1 MIDRFTMLAE
11 KIRKKTARISVIG
24 LGYVGLNVS
33 VRFASEGFRV
43 YGFDDNKDKI
53 SALENGENYIPE
65 EKYLARTLPKVL
77 GKRFFP
83 SGDVDK
89 ISKIGDV
96 VIIIVPTANGDIP
109 TLKYLEKALA
119 SITKNDITGKLIVI
133 ESTVKVGTTDEVVV
147 PMLEKGG
154 LVAGKDFLVAYS
166 PERIDPGNPDNTLKS
181 IPKIVS
187 GINKEAAEMAARLYE
202 KIVDKVVPVSSMRTA
217 EFIKLM
223 ENSQRDVNI
232 ALMNLFALMCEK
244 AGIDIEEASYAA
256 ATKWNFHAYKASCGV
271 GGHCLKKDPLLL
283 AKSFEK
289 TDLDLS
295 LIESSRRMNDSM
307 PIITAEKAAFICKT
321 KVKEDVADAKFGIL
335 GLTYKKNSSDE
346 RNAPAGFII
355 EHLKKLGAT
364 KIATYDPLTR
374 TASKKKNLLEVL
386 GSDIVILTVAHD
398 QFSGVFESFEGYV
411 IDGTNTL
418 EPSERVTGI
427 GRQFAVAETD
437 EQCEAEG
444 IERCRAF
451 VNHRSQ
457 EPMVN

>member
-1 MIDRFTMLAE
+1 MLAE
-11 KIRKKTARISVIG
+11 KIRKKTAKISVIG

-33 VRFASEGFRV
+33 ASFASEGFRV
-43 YGFDDNKDKI
+43 YGYDVDKEKI

-77 GKRFFP
+77 GKKFLA

-89 ISKIGDV
+89 ASKIGDV

-109 TLKYLEKALA
+109 TLKYLEKALS
-119 SITKNDITGKLIVI
+119 SIAKNDITGKLIVI
-133 ESTVKVGTTDEVVV
+133 ESTVTVGTTDEIVV

-154 LVAGKDFLVAYS
+154 LIAGEDFLVAYS
-166 PERIDPGNPDNTLKS
+166 PERIDPGNPDKTLKS

-187 GINKEAAEMAARLYE
+187 GINKEAADMAARLYE
-202 KIVDKVVPVSSMRTA
+202 KIVDKVVLVSSMKTA

-244 AGIDIEEASYAA
+244 AGIDIEEASHAA
-256 ATKWNFHAYKASCGV
+256 ATKWNFHPYKASCGV

-283 AKSFEK
+283 VRSFEK
-289 TDLDLS
+289 TNLDLS
-295 LIESSRRMNDSM
+295 LIESSRKMNDSM
-307 PIITAEKAAFICKT
+307 PVITAEKAAFICRT
-321 KVKEDVADAKFGIL
+321 KLKKDIANAKFGIL

-355 EHLKKLGAT
+355 EHLKKLGAS
-364 KIATYDPLTR
+364 KIATYDPLAR
-374 TASKKKNLLEVL
+374 TASNRFNLLGIL
-386 GSDIVILTVAHD
+386 ASDVVVITVAHD
-398 QFSGVFESFEGYV
+398 AFKGILDDFEGYV
-411 IDGTNTL
+411 VDGTNTL
-418 EPSERVTGI
+418 EPSDRVSGI
-427 GRQFAVAETD
+427 GRQFAVAEN
-437 EQCEAEG
+437 EGVPEAESL
-444 IERCRAF
+444 ERCRSL